1 MDKRY
6 FNNNYFNN
14 ISYVMNKLL
23 ITLRKIKCKN
33 RYCVLSDGVKSGV
46 YKRYLGIFYY
56 RVSQVFSDYERW
68 TVCINE
74 YELKINKL

>member
-1 MDKRY
+1 MK
-6 FNNNYFNN
+6 
-14 ISYVMNKLL
+14 KLI
-23 ITLRKIKCKN
+23 ITFKNIKCKQ

-68 TVCINE
+68 SVCIEE
-74 YELKINKL
+74 YELKVNYYEDK